1 MNTGQNTPFDQLT
14 NCSAICGYKWAWS
27 TIRLQHKTTNS
38 CHRTDHDQITAETF
52 DSFHNTPIKLK
63 TRNAMLSGKWP
74 GHGCEYC
81 KKIEDAGGVSD
92 RIDSLSHVVDNLVPP
107 ELYGNTRAINVS
119 PTMIEVYFS
128 NLCNM
133 SCIYCNSG
141 YSSVWEQED
150 RVHGIEKIHNLTA
163 VDSIDYKN
171 MVSAFFTWLE
181 RNISTLTELNILG
194 GEPFYQPELELML
207 NFLNNHPTPDLELR
221 VFSNLKVNKVKFN
234 KILNRLQD
242 FINNKTVKSVEI
254 IASIDCWGPQQEYIR
269 SGIDLLQWE
278 ENFATLSSNF
288 QNIKIRTHGTITGLT
303 IKTIADLFGK
313 ISYYNSFRPNNEII
327 YSSDLVVNPDC
338 LQPGIFPKGFF
349 DRDFEN
355 ILSAVSNKSFEA
367 ALNSKWLCI
376 DQQEYNP
383 QLILQLKTY
392 LDTLDA
398 KRNTNWRAV
407 FPWLDQLDVDKY
419 HN

>member
-1 MNTGQNTPFDQLT
+1 MNNRHSSFDQLT
-14 NCSAICGYKWAWS
+14 NCNTSCGYKWAWS

-63 TRNAMLSGKWP
+63 TRNTMLSGKWP

-81 KKIEDAGGVSD
+81 KKIEDAGGISD
-92 RIDSLSHVVDNLVPP
+92 RNDSLSHVVGNIVPP

-150 RVHGIEKIHNLTA
+150 RTHGIERLHNLTA
-163 VDSIDYKN
+163 VDSNDYKK
-171 MVSAFFTWLE
+171 MVTAFFTWLE

-207 NFLNNHPTPDLELR
+207 SFLEKHPSPDLELR
-221 VFSNLKVNKVKFN
+221 VFSNLKVNKDKFN
-234 KILNRLQD
+234 KILTRLQG
-242 FINNKTVKSVEI
+242 FITSKTVKSVELI
-254 IASIDCWGPQQEYIR
+254 SSIDCWGPQQEYIR
-269 SGIDLLQWE
+269 SGINLTQWE
-278 ENFATLSSNF
+278 ENFADLCVNF
-288 QNIKIRTHGTITGLT
+288 HAIKIRTHGTITGLT
-303 IKTIADLFGK
+303 IKTIAGLFEK
-313 ISYYNSFRPNNEII
+313 ISYYNSFRHTNHII

-338 LQPGIFPKGFF
+338 LQPGIFPRGFF
-349 DRDFEN
+349 DRDFEL
-355 ILSAVSNKSFEA
+355 ILNAVTDESFKA

-376 DQQEYNP
+376 NQQEYNP
-383 QLILQLKTY
+383 KLVLELKTY
-392 LDTLDA
+392 LDTLDL
-398 KRNTNWRAV
+398 KRNTNWRGI
-407 FPWLDQLDVDKY
+407 FQWLDQFDVDNY
-419 HN
+419 QN